1 MFAFNDEYL
10 IKSMMSL
17 VRDET
22 KRIESLGLAP
32 QEDLRVF
39 IKQAVQQAIDKVT
52 GGADDSVALE
62 TITLLHKNLSAVHLP
77 GDFLKITKSAG
88 EKLSDALAVDQAAGE
103 FGWIRDDWNALLDR
117 LGDLDPADN
126 NVAERLQ
133 KYIQVG
139 NTVINSA
146 KPATTD
152 AEFEK
157 ILQLMLQW
165 AQGLIYFLNWQGA
178 FSDWGND
185 VQEAQQAANELTKKL
200 VRAAQSVL
208 GNQPSVEE
216 TLKPGERI
224 ASVESQAI
232 KKICS
237 ILDHITYTLGS
248 QGNHEAAYLTEKTRF
263 KIETLIDRNN
273 K

>member
-1 MFAFNDEYL
+1 MFAFNDKYL

-32 QEDLRVF
+32 QEDLRAF

-62 TITLLHKNLSAVHLP
+62 TITLLHKNLSAVRLP

-88 EKLSDALAVDQAAGE
+88 EKLSDALAIDTTAE
-103 FGWIRDDWNALLDR
+103 ELDC
-117 LGDLDPADN
+117 
-126 NVAERLQ
+126 
-133 KYIQVG
+133 
-139 NTVINSA
+139 
-146 KPATTD
+146 
-152 AEFEK
+152 
-157 ILQLMLQW
+157 
-165 AQGLIYFLNWQGA
+165 
-178 FSDWGND
+178 
-185 VQEAQQAANELTKKL
+185 TKD
-200 VRAAQSVL
+200 
-208 GNQPSVEE
+208 PSVEE

-224 ASVESQAI
+224 AGVENQAI

-237 ILDHITYTLGS
+237 ILDHITYMLGS
-248 QGNHEAAYLTEKTRF
+248 KGNHEAAYLTEKTRF
-263 KIETLIDRNN
+263 KIENLIDRNN